1 MAVYNIIPVSPV
13 HEIDVRDTLNANG
26 SSVNDTWASLCSN
39 PNNNGNSKHKPV
51 RLNVNFCQDH
61 DPNGLNYVKDW
72 WKSTDGL
79 CGFNL
84 DAAKASGWSTLV
96 TLYDGGQNGWIYQ
109 PPQGGTAQPYRI
121 TDFAGYYPAARPLSH
136 GFSAPTTV
144 YKTQTSASAAMAL
157 PIESEHSL
165 TWRDFDTLKNYY
177 FGVLLWRSASDYRRV
192 TASETLAND
201 GATVTFNPSLLTSG
215 ATYTVYPFICS
226 VPYTS
231 ESANDKAMTIY
242 TVPNVEP
249 SLMEVKSSA
258 VIILPLAQKVNATKT
273 IEWSVRVT
281 NDTSSAITLS
291 NNSVRIYRGADATAQ
306 VGDYTTTIP
315 TTTVAAGATSIIGQ
329 GTATVGYDKD
339 DPSFDFA
346 NARLKIS
353 VSLQN
358 GAYTATAQVAN
369 DITIEETIAVT
380 IL

>member
-13 HEIDVRDTLNANG
+13 VEIDVRDTLNANG
-26 SSVNDTWASLCSN
+26 SSVNDTWASLCGN
-39 PNNNGNSKHKPV
+39 PNNNGNSRHKPV
-51 RLNVNFCQDH
+51 RLSVNSCQDH
-61 DPNGLNYVKDW
+61 DPNGVNYVKDW

-79 CGFNL
+79 CGFNIN
-84 DAAKASGWSTLV
+84 AAKASGWSTLV

-121 TDFAGYYPAARPLSH
+121 TDFAGYYPAALPLSH
-136 GFSAPTTV
+136 GFSAPATV

-201 GATVTFNPSLLTSG
+201 GSTVTFNPSLLTSG

-258 VIILPLAQKVNATKT
+258 VIILPLAQKKNATKT
-273 IEWSVRVT
+273 IEWSVKVT
-281 NDTSSAITLS
+281 NGTASAITLS
-291 NNSVRIYRGADATAQ
+291 NNSVRIYRGTGASTQ
-306 VGDYTTTIP
+306 TGDYSATIAN
-315 TTTVAAGATSIIGQ
+315 TTVAAGATKTIGT
-329 GTATVGYDKD
+329 GTATLNYGS
-339 DPSFDFA
+339 SFDFE
-346 NARLKIS
+346 NEIVRMSIS
-353 VSLQN
+353 L
-358 GAYTATAQVAN
+358 GGGTYTATAQVAN
-369 DITIEETIAVT
+369 DITIEETIAVA

>member
-13 HEIDVRDTLNANG
+13 IEIDVRDTLNANG
-26 SSVNDTWASLCSN
+26 SSVNDTWASLCGN

-51 RLNVNFCQDH
+51 RLNMNFCQDH
-61 DPNGLNYVKDW
+61 DPNGANYVKDW

-84 DAAKASGWSTLV
+84 DTAKASGWSTLV
-96 TLYDGGQNGWIYQ
+96 SLYDGGQNGWIYQ

-136 GFSAPTTV
+136 GFSAPATV

-177 FGVLLWRSASDYRRV
+177 FGILLWRSASDYRRV

-201 GATVTFNPSLLTSG
+201 GATVTFNPSTLTSG

-258 VIILPLAQKVNATKT
+258 IIILPLAQKVNATKT
-273 IEWSVRVT
+273 IEWSVKVT
-281 NDTSSAITLS
+281 NSTASAITLP
-291 NNSVRIYRGADATAQ
+291 NNSVRIYRGTGTSTQ
-306 VGDYTTTIP
+306 TGDYSATIAN
-315 TTTVAAGATSIIGQ
+315 TTVAAGATKTIGS
-329 GTATVGYDKD
+329 GTATLNYGS
-339 DPSFDFA
+339 SFDFE
-346 NARLKIS
+346 NEIVRMSIS
-353 VSLQN
+353 L
-358 GAYTATAQVAN
+358 GGGTYTATAQVAN
-369 DITIEETIAVT
+369 DITIEETIAVA

>member
-1 MAVYNIIPVSPV
+1 MAVLTKIPTTGIR
-13 HEIDVRDTLNANG
+13 EIDVRDTLNANG
-26 SSVNDTWASLCSN
+26 SSVNDTWASLCGN

-61 DPNGLNYVKDW
+61 DPNGANYVKDW

-79 CGFNL
+79 CGFNI

-136 GFSAPTTV
+136 GFSAPVTV

-165 TWRDFDTLKNYY
+165 MWRDFDTLKDYY

-258 VIILPLAQKVNATKT
+258 IIILPLAQKVNATKT
-273 IEWSVRVT
+273 IEWSVKVT
-281 NDTSSAITLS
+281 NGTASAITLS
-291 NNSVRIYRGADATAQ
+291 NNSVRIYRGTGTSTQ
-306 VGDYTTTIP
+306 TGDYSATIAN
-315 TTTVAAGATSIIGQ
+315 TTVAAGATKTIGS
-329 GTATVGYDKD
+329 GTATLNYGS
-339 DPSFDFA
+339 SFDFE
-346 NARLKIS
+346 NEIVRMSIS
-353 VSLQN
+353 L
-358 GAYTATAQVAN
+358 GGGTYTATSQVAN
-369 DITIEETIAVT
+369 DITIEETIAVA

>member
-1 MAVYNIIPVSPV
+1 MAVYNIIPVSPI

-26 SSVNDTWASLCSN
+26 SSVNDTWASLCGN

-61 DPNGLNYVKDW
+61 DPNGANYVKDW

-84 DAAKASGWSTLV
+84 NAAKASGWSALV
-96 TLYDGGQNGWIYQ
+96 SLYDGGQNGWVYQ

-136 GFSAPTTV
+136 GFSAPATV

-201 GATVTFNPSLLTSG
+201 GATVTFNPSTLTSG

-231 ESANDKAMTIY
+231 ESASDKAMTIY

-273 IEWSVRVT
+273 IEWSVKVT
-281 NDTSSAITLS
+281 NSTASAITLS
-291 NNSVRIYRGADATAQ
+291 NNSVRIYRGTGTSTQ
-306 VGDYTTTIP
+306 TGDYSATIAN
-315 TTTVAAGATSIIGQ
+315 TTVAAGITKTIGS
-329 GTATVGYDKD
+329 GTATLNYGS
-339 DPSFDFA
+339 SFDFE
-346 NARLKIS
+346 NEIVRMSIS
-353 VSLQN
+353 L
-358 GAYTATAQVAN
+358 GGGTYTATAQVAN
-369 DITIEETIAVT
+369 DITIEETIAVA

>member
-26 SSVNDTWASLCSN
+26 SSVNDTWASLCGN

-61 DPNGLNYVKDW
+61 DPNGANYVKDW
-72 WKSTDGL
+72 WKSTNGL

-84 DAAKASGWSTLV
+84 DKAKASGWSTLV

-136 GFSAPTTV
+136 GFSAPATV

-201 GATVTFNPSLLTSG
+201 GATVTFNPSLLTAG

-242 TVPNVEP
+242 TVPNVAP

-258 VIILPLAQKVNATKT
+258 VIILPLAQKINATKT
-273 IEWSVRVT
+273 IEWSVKVT
-281 NDTSSAITLS
+281 NGTASAITLS
-291 NNSVRIYRGADATAQ
+291 NNSVRIYRGAGTSVQ
-306 VGDYTTTIP
+306 TGDYSATIAN
-315 TTTVAAGATSIIGQ
+315 TTVAAGATKTIGS
-329 GTATVGYDKD
+329 GTATMGYGS
-339 DPSFDFA
+339 SFDFA
-346 NARLKIS
+346 NTPLKMSIS
-353 VSLQN
+353 L
-358 GAYTATAQVAN
+358 GGGTYTATAQVAN
-369 DITIEETIAVT
+369 DITIEETIAVA

>member
-26 SSVNDTWASLCSN
+26 SSVNDTWASLCGN

-61 DPNGLNYVKDW
+61 NPSGANYVKDW

-84 DAAKASGWSTLV
+84 DKAKASGWSTLV
-96 TLYDGGQNGWIYQ
+96 SLYDGGQNGWIYQ

-136 GFSAPTTV
+136 GFSAPVTV

-201 GATVTFNPSLLTSG
+201 GATVTFNPSLLTAG

-226 VPYTS
+226 EAYTS

-242 TVPNVEP
+242 TVPNVQP

-258 VIILPLAQKVNATKT
+258 VIILPLAQKANATKT
-273 IEWSVRVT
+273 IEWSVKVT
-281 NDTSSAITLS
+281 NSTASAIPLS
-291 NNSVRIYRGADATAQ
+291 NNSVRIYRGTGTSTQ
-306 VGDYTTTIP
+306 TGDYSATIAN
-315 TTTVAAGATSIIGQ
+315 TTVAAGATKTIGS
-329 GTATVGYDKD
+329 GTATLNYGS
-339 DPSFDFA
+339 SFDFEKEIV
-346 NARLKIS
+346 RMSIS
-353 VSLQN
+353 L
-358 GAYTATAQVAN
+358 GGGTYTATAQVAN
-369 DITIEETIAVT
+369 DITIEETIAVA

>member
-1 MAVYNIIPVSPV
+1 MAVYNIIPVSPI

-26 SSVNDTWASLCSN
+26 SSVNDTWASLCGN

-61 DPNGLNYVKDW
+61 NPSGANYVKDW
-72 WKSTDGL
+72 WKAIDGL
-79 CGFNL
+79 CGFKL
-84 DAAKASGWSTLV
+84 DKAKASGWSTLV

-136 GFSAPTTV
+136 GFSAPATV
-144 YKTQTSASAAMAL
+144 YKTQISASAAMAL

-177 FGVLLWRSASDYRRV
+177 FGILLWRSASDYRRV

-273 IEWSVRVT
+273 IEWSVKVT
-281 NDTSSAITLS
+281 NSTASAITLS
-291 NNSVRIYRGADATAQ
+291 NNSVRIYRGAGISTQ
-306 VGDYTTTIP
+306 TGDYSATIAN
-315 TTTVAAGATSIIGQ
+315 TTVAAGATSIIGQ
-329 GTATVGYDKD
+329 GTAKVGYDRS

-358 GAYTATAQVAN
+358 GTYTATAQVAN
-369 DITIEETIAVT
+369 DITIEETIAVA

>member
-26 SSVNDTWASLCSN
+26 SSVNDTWASLCGN

-61 DPNGLNYVKDW
+61 DPNGANYVKDW

-84 DAAKASGWSTLV
+84 NAAKASGWSTLV
-96 TLYDGGQNGWIYQ
+96 SLYDGGQNGWVYQ

-136 GFSAPTTV
+136 GFSAPATV

-201 GATVTFNPSLLTSG
+201 GSTVTFNPSLLTSG

-258 VIILPLAQKVNATKT
+258 IIILPLAQKVNATKT
-273 IEWSVRVT
+273 IEWSVKVT
-281 NDTSSAITLS
+281 NGTASAITLS
-291 NNSVRIYRGADATAQ
+291 NNSVRIYRGTGTSTQ
-306 VGDYTTTIP
+306 TGDYSATIAN
-315 TTTVAAGATSIIGQ
+315 TTVAAGTTKTIGS
-329 GTATVGYDKD
+329 GTATLNYGS
-339 DPSFDFA
+339 SFDFE
-346 NARLKIS
+346 NEIVRMSIS
-353 VSLQN
+353 L
-358 GAYTATAQVAN
+358 GGGTYTATAQVAN
-369 DITIEETIAVT
+369 DITIEETIAVA

>member
-13 HEIDVRDTLNANG
+13 IEIDVRDTLNANG
-26 SSVNDTWASLCSN
+26 SSVNDTWASLCGN

-61 DPNGLNYVKDW
+61 DPNGVNYVKDW

-84 DAAKASGWSTLV
+84 DKAKASGWSTLV

-109 PPQGGTAQPYRI
+109 PPQGGAAQPYRI

-136 GFSAPTTV
+136 GFSAPATV

-177 FGVLLWRSASDYRRV
+177 FGILLWRSASDYRRV

-231 ESANDKAMTIY
+231 ESAADKAMTIY

-273 IEWSVRVT
+273 IEWSVKVT
-281 NDTSSAITLS
+281 NSTASAITLS
-291 NNSVRIYRGADATAQ
+291 NNSVRIYRGTGTSTHT
-306 VGDYTTTIP
+306 GDYSATIAN
-315 TTTVAAGATSIIGQ
+315 TTVAAGATKTIGS
-329 GTATVGYDKD
+329 GAATLNYGS
-339 DPSFDFA
+339 SFDFE
-346 NARLKIS
+346 NEIVRMSIS
-353 VSLQN
+353 L
-358 GAYTATAQVAN
+358 GGGTYTATAQVAN
-369 DITIEETIAVT
+369 DITIEETIAVA

>member
-51 RLNVNFCQDH
+51 RLNVNSCQDH
-61 DPNGLNYVKDW
+61 DPSGANYVKDW
-72 WKSTDGL
+72 WKAIDGL
-79 CGFNL
+79 CGFKL
-84 DAAKASGWSTLV
+84 DKAKASGWSTLV

-136 GFSAPTTV
+136 GFSAPATV

-226 VPYTS
+226 EAYTS
-231 ESANDKAMTIY
+231 ESANDKDMVIY

-258 VIILPLAQKVNATKT
+258 VIILPLAQKKNATKT
-273 IEWSVRVT
+273 IEWSVKVT
-281 NDTSSAITLS
+281 NSTASAITLS
-291 NNSVRIYRGADATAQ
+291 NNSVRIYRGTGTSTQ
-306 VGDYTTTIP
+306 TGDYSATIAN
-315 TTTVAAGATSIIGQ
+315 TTVAAGATKTIGT
-329 GTATVGYDKD
+329 GTATLNYGS
-339 DPSFDFA
+339 SFDFE
-346 NARLKIS
+346 NEIVRMSIS
-353 VSLQN
+353 L
-358 GAYTATAQVAN
+358 GGGTYTATAQVAN
-369 DITIEETIAVT
+369 DITIEETIAVA

>member
-26 SSVNDTWASLCSN
+26 SSVNDTWASLCGN

-61 DPNGLNYVKDW
+61 NPSGANYVKDW
-72 WKSTDGL
+72 WKAIDGL
-79 CGFNL
+79 CGFKL
-84 DAAKASGWSTLV
+84 DTAKASGWSTLV

-136 GFSAPTTV
+136 GFSAPATV
-144 YKTQTSASAAMAL
+144 YKTQISASAAMAL

-177 FGVLLWRSASDYRRV
+177 FGILLWRSASDYRRV

-242 TVPNVEP
+242 TLPNVEP

-273 IEWSVRVT
+273 IEWSVKVT
-281 NDTSSAITLS
+281 NSTASAINLS
-291 NNSVRIYRGADATAQ
+291 NNSVRIYRGAGTSVQ
-306 VGDYTTTIP
+306 TGDYSATIAN
-315 TTTVAAGATSIIGQ
+315 TTVAAGATKTIGS
-329 GTATVGYDKD
+329 GTATLNYGS
-339 DPSFDFA
+339 SFDFE
-346 NARLKIS
+346 NEIVRMSIS
-353 VSLQN
+353 L
-358 GAYTATAQVAN
+358 GGGTYTATAQVAN
-369 DITIEETIAVT
+369 DITIEETIAVA